1 MQSKILLCKQ
11 RKKHFQVKSA
21 SFVWIEFRS
30 ILSIL
35 QKLKLANNL
44 KTILDYGNDKYIYI
58 GKNIILID

>member
-1 MQSKILLCKQ
+1 MQSKILLYKQ

-21 SFVWIEFRS
+21 SFVWIELRS